1 MWFLI
6 LLTVRIGEEK
16 EEELEMF
23 TSEVDEEVCKE
34 EDEGEDEAE
43 EVIIKWKKG
52 TNEDNRKKN
61 MSSVSEDVKQRQ
73 TKVFF

>member
-1 MWFLI
+1 MI

-34 EDEGEDEAE
+34 EDEGEDEVE
-43 EVIIKWKKG
+43 EVIMK
-52 TNEDNRKKN
+52 
-61 MSSVSEDVKQRQ
+61 
-73 TKVFF
+73 